1 MVDRQR
7 AEEGS
12 VFPDVVL
19 PSGATVRSTQDSN
32 QFVSD
37 MDKLSPKDA
46 AAYSQLDVADFT
58 GDPEGA
64 TRSRLAASIQQ
75 GLYPTR
81 EEQKD
86 TTRGLTYDAM
96 TQDYGEVL
104 EERPQG
110 YSVEQEQKLS
120 SDLQPEGIA
129 DMFYDEGTAFGDQ
142 NIQERENRDR
152 LADYKSE
159 LEKLNLSTNQQ
170 EGENDA
176 VNARLQ
182 TG

>member
-19 PSGATVRSTQDSN
+19 PSGAIVRSTQDPD
-32 QFVSD
+32 QFISD

-46 AAYSQLDVADFT
+46 AAYSQLDIADFT
-58 GDPEGA
+58 GDPKGA

-81 EEQKD
+81 EEQRD

-96 TQDYGEVL
+96 TQDYGKVL

-110 YSVEQEQKLS
+110 YSVKQEQNLR
-120 SDLQPEGIA
+120 SDLQPEGMA
-129 DMFYDEGTAFGDQ
+129 DIFYKEGTAFGDQ
-142 NIQERENRDR
+142 NI
-152 LADYKSE
+152 K
-159 LEKLNLSTNQQ
+159 EKRI
-170 EGENDA
+170 GID
-176 VNARLQ
+176 
-182 TG
+182 